1 MNLNW
6 EEVGAIS
13 TFVTM
18 LVIAA
23 SALAA
28 LAQLRHLRRN
38 NQLSGL
44 LSVLE
49 LFQEPH
55 FHELIDWV
63 RTELPK
69 RMQDPDFRAALEKT
83 PVDRAVHPE
92 LHVSEMYEEIGSYV
106 RSGLID
112 EALFLQ
118 GHWYNVILYWDLLW
132 PVMEIVRGTRPYVFE
147 NFEYLATRAQAW
159 KDRHPRGNYP
169 ASLPRMSRHGM
180 AIPSQEASLIH
191 TPAQPRAGGTS

>member
-1 MNLNW
+1 LNVNW
-6 EEVGAIS
+6 EELGAIS
-13 TFVTM
+13 TFITM

-23 SALAA
+23 SAIAA
-28 LAQLRHLRRN
+28 LIQLRHLRQN

-49 LFQEPH
+49 LFQEPR
-55 FHELIDWV
+55 FHELINWV

-69 RMQDPDFRAALEKT
+69 RMQDPEFRAALEKT
-83 PVDRAVHPE
+83 PVDRVVHPE
-92 LHVSEMYEEIGSYV
+92 LHVAELYEEIGSYV

-132 PVMEIVRGTRPYVFE
+132 PVMEIVRRTRPYVFE

-169 ASLPRMSRHGM
+169 ASLPRMSREEA
-180 AIPSQEASLIH
+180 AIS
-191 TPAQPRAGGTS
+191 

>member
-6 EEVGAIS
+6 EELGAIS
-13 TFVTM
+13 TFITM

-23 SALAA
+23 SAIAA
-28 LAQLRHLRRN
+28 LVQLRHLRQN

-55 FHELIDWV
+55 FHELIDFV

-69 RMQDPDFRAALEKT
+69 RIKDPDFRAGLEKI
-83 PVDRAVHPE
+83 PVDRTAHPE
-92 LHVSEMYEEIGSYV
+92 LHVAEMYEEIGSYV

-118 GHWYNVILYWDLLW
+118 GHWYNVILYWGLLW
-132 PVMEIVRGTRPYVFE
+132 PTTEIVRRGRPYTFE
-147 NFEYLATRAQAW
+147 NFEYLAARAQAW
-159 KDRHPRGNYP
+159 KDSHPRGNYP
-169 ASLPRMSRHGM
+169 AAVPRMRS
-180 AIPSQEASLIH
+180 PNASP
-191 TPAQPRAGGTS
+191 TRTQAQAQTGGTV

>member
-1 MNLNW
+1 MSVNW
-6 EEVGAIS
+6 GEVGAIS

-23 SALAA
+23 SAIAA
-28 LAQLRHLRRN
+28 LVQLRHLRQS

-55 FHELIDWV
+55 FHELIDFV

-69 RMQDPDFRAALEKT
+69 RMEDPDFRAGLEQT
-83 PVDRAVHPE
+83 PVDRAAHPE
-92 LHVSEMYEEIGSYV
+92 LHVTEMYEEIGSYV

-132 PVMEIVRGTRPYVFE
+132 PVVEIVRRTRPYTFE

-159 KDRHPRGNYP
+159 KERHPRGNYP
-169 ASLPRMSRHGM
+169 ASLPRMPRHSETM
-180 AIPSQEASLIH
+180 RRQEASL
-191 TPAQPRAGGTS
+191 